1 MKNHIYKLL
10 IVTAVSVCL
19 ISCADERIEPETFTA
34 PGGGTLTSYKAYA
47 LDSVPGF
54 GNIYGR
60 AVFYPTTTGYTL
72 LQVSLYNVMEGSSH
86 PAVMIAGTDV
96 TELYTIE
103 NTGEGYSF
111 GEFSTAKYFVIN
123 TPSFYA
129 GLDTYDASIEISLS
143 TADATVVTSGGI
155 GLNADPVESN

>member
-1 MKNHIYKLL
+1 MKNHILL
-10 IVTAVSVCL
+10 MLFAVSVMFMACE
-19 ISCADERIEPETFTA
+19 DEKLEPESIAA
-34 PGGGTLTSYKAYA
+34 PGGGTLTSYKAYT

-86 PAVMIAGTDV
+86 PAVMIAGSDV

-123 TPSFYA
+123 TPSFYD

-143 TADATVVTSGGI
+143 SADATVVTSGGI
-155 GLNADPVESN
+155 GLKAEPVESN